1 MKARVMS
8 SLALPAALATAGL
21 LNTAEAAYAAA
32 LGQETLTAS
41 APYAYQGQPM
51 SGDVTLIPGD
61 DHPCQNLANVTIGNY
76 GRCCPPIGNVTIS
89 NYGHCCPPIANVTI
103 SDYGHCCAPVANM
116 TICDYGHHQDHHS
129 SGRYSDYADRDYA
142 RTLGIG

>member
-41 APYAYQGQPM
+41 APYAHQGQPT
-51 SGDVTLIPGD
+51 SGDVTLIPGE
-61 DHPCQNLANVTIGNY
+61 DHPCKNLANVTISDY
-76 GRCCPPIGNVTIS
+76 S
-89 NYGHCCPPIANVTI
+89 HCCPSVANVTI
-103 SDYGHCCAPVANM
+103 SDYGHCCAPVANL
-116 TICDYGHHQDHHS
+116 TICDYGHHHDHQG
-129 SGRYSDYADRDYA
+129 SGHYSDYADRDYA